1 MTALTYTARSSLFSR
16 EATYG
21 LDDAN
26 LSDEDGRVVPL
37 SDVVRVRTY
46 GTPGAKL
53 AWGGA
58 KLNEPFERCVVHFRH
73 GPHIAFSSRSFL
85 GVGRAE
91 SRWSGYAPFVDALVT
106 EVRRANPEAKFIA
119 GMPMRLWLLWLLIVV
134 GATVLALVALIFVV
148 SLAII
153 RSSNIDDW
161 LTGFLILCGSLPG
174 LTFYSV
180 LRSGWPREYDP
191 LKVGGKS

>member
-1 MTALTYTARSSLFSR
+1 M
-16 EATYG
+16 
-21 LDDAN
+21 
-26 LSDEDGRVVPL
+26 
-37 SDVVRVRTY
+37 
-46 GTPGAKL
+46 
-53 AWGGA
+53 
-58 KLNEPFERCVVHFRH
+58 HFRH

-153 RSSNIDDW
+153 RSTDIDDW
-161 LTGFLILCGSLPG
+161 PTRLPDPLRQPAG
-174 LTFYSV
+174 PLTFYSV
-180 LRSGWPREYDP
+180 LAQRLAAGIRPAQGRGETVGQGSSTAHGPHDVRPEHP
-191 LKVGGKS
+191 LEDRIDVLQVIKIIEHRVDVAWLQLG